1 MTQTRDEVAAHFLR
15 HILEMLREMKD
26 PNPDY
31 ERNVGL
37 RPPKLDDVL
46 SYTELA
52 LREFQQ

>member
-1 MTQTRDEVAAHFLR
+1 
-15 HILEMLREMKD
+15 MLREMKD